1 MSKEKLSNK
10 VLQKIKKENL
20 KPKPK
25 WGFLLKNYIFWGAFG
40 LSILIGGLASSVAI
54 FRITTADWDIAR
66 RLGQH
71 PISFGLRTMPYFW
84 LIILAAF
91 AALAYYNFKHTKE
104 GFKFRLPL
112 TITASIL
119 GSIVLGF
126 AFFGAG
132 IAKNMDEQA
141 LKHIPLYESMHSK
154 QRVEMWSQIE
164 KGLIAGEILEIQEG
178 SIKIENLKGE
188 EWTINTENVSK
199 KMIENLKEGM
209 AIGAIGETL
218 EEGIFKAEDLRQW
231 KGNFLEQK
239 RINHLPIP
247 MKEMK
252 GLMRTI

>member
-1 MSKEKLSNK
+1 
-10 VLQKIKKENL
+10 
-20 KPKPK
+20 
-25 WGFLLKNYIFWGAFG
+25 
-40 LSILIGGLASSVAI
+40 
-54 FRITTADWDIAR
+54 
-66 RLGQH
+66 
-71 PISFGLRTMPYFW
+71 
-84 LIILAAF
+84 
-91 AALAYYNFKHTKE
+91 
-104 GFKFRLPL
+104 
-112 TITASIL
+112 
-119 GSIVLGF
+119 
-126 AFFGAG
+126 
-132 IAKNMDEQA
+132 MDEQA